1 MKYIICTA
9 ACLLIIS
16 VLLSFAFNTVLDNL
30 NTDTLEENSEK
41 VQSGVSTDKPTSKPT
56 DNYTDKA
63 TQSKPAETSKP
74 SNTDGDNGTD
84 KATDSNNAT
93 SEDDV
98 ATIYRKY
105 GINTSNPPAALEHTK
120 NGVINKVY
128 TGDMS
133 LATNIQFLKS
143 HNATADKS
151 EETSKLATVMYLLD
165 GDIKNWVIENDII
178 YVITAN
184 NNTLVAIDSQ
194 TMTPLYNT
202 PLSGIPGE
210 ISIIENKIYV
220 SLYSLHRID
229 IFSKSDGKKVSFIS
243 LENEAYSFAIY
254 DNYIFYSE
262 ASQHCKVFRKNILNN
277 ETVTLPQTFYYPKIY
292 VNHEDGLLYIGE
304 SHCSG
309 SRLYY
314 LDANTLL
321 LKSSFAKNNYGI
333 SNNTREI
340 FHVNDMV
347 FWGNYCFSDTNAT
360 APICVYGRDDIGEV
374 IFASEDY
381 VSTRDGIYVTDTTE
395 CIIKSQNDKYYYHDI
410 IITKSYNVFL
420 KTHLSTNANV
430 LIGINLNLQ

>member
-1 MKYIICTA
+1 MKNVICIV
-9 ACLLIIS
+9 ACMLIIS
-16 VLLSFAFNTVLDNL
+16 IFFSVAVDAIINKISTEVSTEHSESTEK
-30 NTDTLEENSEK
+30 NTDKTT
-41 VQSGVSTDKPTSKPT
+41 QQKPT
-56 DNYTDKA
+56 
-63 TQSKPAETSKP
+63 QSQKP
-74 SNTDGDNGTD
+74 SNNNNSN
-84 KATDSNNAT
+84 SNNSNNNNNNNTNST
-93 SEDDV
+93 SKIPDANNNTNSDDV
-98 ATIYRKY
+98 ASVYNKY
-105 GINTSNPPAALEHTK
+105 GIDISSPLATLEHVK
-120 NGVINKVY
+120 NGVISKVY

-143 HNATADKS
+143 HNATVDKS
-151 EETSKLATVMYLLD
+151 EEASKLATVMYLLD
-165 GDIKNWVIENDII
+165 GNIKNWIIENDII

-229 IFSKSDGKKVSFIS
+229 IFSKSDGKKESFIS
-243 LENEAYSFAIY
+243 LENEVYSFAIY

-262 ASQHCKVFRKNILNN
+262 ASQHCKVFRKNILSN
-277 ETVTLPQTFYYPKIY
+277 ETVTLQQTFYCPKIY

-304 SHCSG
+304 SHSSG

-314 LDANTLL
+314 FDANTLL

-340 FHVNDMV
+340 FHVNNMV

-395 CIIKSQNDKYYYHDI
+395 CIIKPQNDKYYYRDI
-410 IITKSYNVFL
+410 IISESYNVFL
-420 KTHLSTNANV
+420 KSHLSTNANV